1 MNRPVTCLS
10 NFAGSRKG
18 RLSTLLAMTATA
30 AALVLSSGA
39 SIAQSSDENPS
50 WTEFGIPAFET
61 EFPNPDAG
69 VSASSAADGQLLD
82 LPAGYFVEVNFPPM
96 PDFGVD
102 EPPMMLAGLDPLT
115 TP

>member
-1 MNRPVTCLS
+1 MNRPVIRLAT
-10 NFAGSRKG
+10 FTGSRKG
-18 RLSTLLAMTATA
+18 RLTTLLATTVTA
-30 AALVLSSGA
+30 AALALSSGA
-39 SIAQSSDENPS
+39 SIAQSGDENPS

-61 EFPNPDAG
+61 EFPIPDAD
-69 VSASSAADGQLLD
+69 VTPSSAADGQLLD
-82 LPAGYFVEVNFPPM
+82 LPADYFAEVRFPPM

>member
-1 MNRPVTCLS
+1 MNRPVIRLS
-10 NFAGSRKG
+10 ELSSSNKL
-18 RLSTLLAMTATA
+18 RLSTLLATTVTA

-39 SIAQSSDENPS
+39 SLAQAGEENPS

-61 EFPNPDAG
+61 DFPISEAG
-69 VSASSAADGQLLD
+69 SPASSSADGLLLD
-82 LPAGYFVEVNFPPM
+82 LPTTYFAEVSFPAM

-102 EPPMMLAGLDPLT
+102 ERPVLLAGLDPLT